1 MFSDVQIIGG
11 QYSYEYEM
19 GGFISK
25 VGESYY
31 YFYIQLRQLSV
42 LKSINFGYN
51 DFELFKEFVNDSNL
65 GSEHVCKTIL
75 FSLARQVYFNK
86 SCNFIGV
93 FQSKV
98 KLLNLK
104 GIELNRY
111 LSNYINKL
119 ISELNEPLEEFAFN
133 SLMTVLKDASEQ
145 SLKMLEY

>member
-11 QYSYEYEM
+11 QYSHEYEM

-65 GSEHVCKTIL
+65 S
-75 FSLARQVYFNK
+75 
-86 SCNFIGV
+86 
-93 FQSKV
+93 
-98 KLLNLK
+98 K
-104 GIELNRY
+104 GILGGNSPGSY
-111 LSNYINKL
+111 SVKKPLSIFLY
-119 ISELNEPLEEFAFN
+119 SGN
-133 SLMTVLKDASEQ
+133 SSIAV
-145 SLKMLEY
+145 